1 MKVNRKS
8 VLALGALVASSALV
22 LSGCA
27 SGGGDTADGGDTGEG
42 SGDANAITVWVDIER
57 KPALEGVAASFTEDT
72 GIEIELVT
80 KDFATVDQDFISQ
93 VPTGKGPDV
102 IVSPHDKLGAYV
114 AAGVVAPLE
123 LGDVASGFAESAIQ
137 AMTYDG
143 NVYGVPYS
151 IENVALVRNADLV
164 AEPSATFDEVIAKG
178 REAGTTY
185 PFLVGLSP
193 EQGDPYHLYPLQ
205 TSFGSQVFAQNADG
219 SYDSS
224 QLVLGDAA
232 GVEFSQWLATQ
243 GAAGSGVLNANIDG
257 DRARE
262 FFVAGQSPYYLTGP
276 WNIPAIAE
284 AGINYAI
291 DPLPSAGG
299 QEARPFVGVNGFFL
313 SSKSTN
319 ALAATNF
326 IVNYLSTEEA
336 QLALFEVGGRPPALT
351 AAYETAAANDPD
363 VAAFGEIGQT
373 GAPMPAIPEMGAVWS
388 DWGNAQL
395 QIIKGEGGDPQEV
408 WETAVTN
415 IQAKIDG

>member
-1 MKVNRKS
+1 MKVNKKS
-8 VLALGALVASSALV
+8 ALAISAFIAGGALL

-27 SGGGDTADGGDTGEG
+27 GGGGDN
-42 SGDANAITVWVDIER
+42 SGDNSGEENANTNPITVWVDIER
-57 KPALEGVAASFTEDT
+57 KPALEDVAASFTEET
-72 GIEIELVT
+72 GVEVKLVT

-114 AAGVVAPLE
+114 SAGVVAPLE
-123 LGDVASGFAESAIQ
+123 LGDVADGFAEAALQ

-143 NVYGVPYS
+143 KVYGVPYS

-164 AEPSATFDEVIAKG
+164 SEPADTFDEVIANGKA
-178 REAGTTY
+178 AGTKY

-219 SYDSS
+219 SYDAS
-224 QLVLGDAA
+224 QLVLGDDA
-232 GVEFSQWLATQ
+232 GVEFATALKQW
-243 GAAGSGVLNANIDG
+243 GADGILNANIDG
-257 DRARE
+257 DKARE
-262 FFVAGQSPYYLTGP
+262 FFLAGDSPYYLTGP

-299 QEARPFVGVNGFFL
+299 EEARPFVGVNGFFL
-313 SSKSTN
+313 SSKSEN
-319 ALAATNF
+319 ALAATDF
-326 IVNYLSTEEA
+326 IVNYLSTEDA
-336 QLALFEVGGRPPALT
+336 QMSLFEVGGRPPALL
-351 AAYETAAANDPD
+351 AAYETAAAADPD
-363 VAAFGEIGQT
+363 VEAFGKIGQT

-388 DWGNAQL
+388 DWGNAELQL
-395 QIIKGEGGDPQEV
+395 IKGEGDPAEV
-408 WETAVTN
+408 WETASTN
-415 IQAKIDG
+415 IESKIG

>member
-8 VLALGALVASSALV
+8 AIGVGALIAGSMIL
-22 LSGCA
+22 LGGCA
-27 SGGGDTADGGDTGEG
+27 SGG
-42 SGDANAITVWVDIER
+42 SGDDSGDSGDSGDSTPITVWVDIER
-57 KPALEGVAASFTEDT
+57 KPALEPVAKSFTEDT
-72 GIEIELVT
+72 GIEVKLVT

-93 VPTGKGPDV
+93 VPTGKGPDI

-123 LGDVASGFAESAIQ
+123 LGDVADGFAEASIQ

-143 NVYGVPYS
+143 KVYGVPYS
-151 IENVALVRNADLV
+151 IENVALVRNTDLV
-164 AEPSATFDEVIAKG
+164 AEPAATFDEVIANGKA
-178 REAGTTY
+178 AGTEY

-219 SYDSS
+219 SYDAS

-232 GVEFSQWLATQ
+232 GEAFAGWLATQ
-243 GAAGSGVLNANIDG
+243 GAAGTGVFNANIDG

-262 FFVAGQSPYYLTGP
+262 FFVAGKSPYYLTGP
-276 WNIPAIAE
+276 WNIPAISE
-284 AGINYAI
+284 AGINYAV

-326 IVNYLSTEEA
+326 IVNYLSTEDA
-336 QLALFEVGGRPPALT
+336 QLALYEVGGRPPALIS
-351 AAYETAAANDPD
+351 AYETAAESDPD
-363 VAAFGEIGQT
+363 VLAFGAIGQK
-373 GAPMPAIPEMGAVWS
+373 GAPMPSIPEMGAVWS
-388 DWGNAQL
+388 DWGNAEL
-395 QIIKGEGGDPQEV
+395 QIIKGEGGDPATV
-408 WETAVTN
+408 WETAATN
-415 IQAKIDG
+415 IQGKI

>member
-1 MKVNRKS
+1 MKVNMK
-8 VLALGALVASSALV
+8 GALSIGALLAGGALV

-27 SGGGDTADGGDTGEG
+27 GS
-42 SGDANAITVWVDIER
+42 SGDSGDSGEEANTTPITIWVDIER
-57 KPALEGVAASFTEDT
+57 KPAIEPVAESFTEET
-72 GIEIELVT
+72 GVEVKIVT

-93 VPTGKGPDV
+93 VPTGKGPDI
-102 IVSPHDKLGAYV
+102 IVSPHDKLGSYV
-114 AAGVVAPLE
+114 SAGVVAPLE
-123 LGDVASGFAESAIQ
+123 LGDVADGFAEASLQ

-143 NVYGVPYS
+143 KVYGVPYS

-164 AEPSATFDEVIAKG
+164 PEAVETYDEVIANG
-178 REAGTTY
+178 VAAGTEY

-219 SYDSS
+219 SYDAS
-224 QLVLGDAA
+224 QLVLGDEA
-232 GVEFSQWLATQ
+232 GVAFADWLATQ
-243 GAAGSGVLNANIDG
+243 GAAGTGVINANIDG

-262 FFVAGQSPYYLTGP
+262 FFLAGKSPYYLTGP

-299 QEARPFVGVNGFFL
+299 QPARPFVGVNGFFL

-326 IVNYLSTEEA
+326 IVNYLSTEDA
-336 QLALFEVGGRPPALT
+336 QLALFEVGGRPPALI
-351 AAYETAAANDPD
+351 AAYETAAADNPD
-363 VAAFGEIGQT
+363 VEAFGAIGQT
-373 GAPMPAIPEMGAVWS
+373 GAPMPAIPAMGSVWS
-388 DWGNAQL
+388 DWGNAEL
-395 QIIKGEGGDPQEV
+395 QIIKGEGGAPQEI
-408 WETAVTN
+408 WETAAAN
-415 IQAKIDG
+415 IQTKIG

>member
-1 MKVNRKS
+1 MKVNMK
-8 VLALGALVASSALV
+8 GALSIGALLAGSALV

-27 SGGGDTADGGDTGEG
+27 GS
-42 SGDANAITVWVDIER
+42 SGDSGDNGEDANTTPITIWVDIER
-57 KPALEGVAASFTEDT
+57 KPAIEPVAETFTEET
-72 GIEIELVT
+72 GVEVKIVT

-93 VPTGKGPDV
+93 VPTGKGPDI
-102 IVSPHDKLGAYV
+102 IVSPHDKLGSYV
-114 AAGVVAPLE
+114 SAGVVAPLE
-123 LGDVASGFAESAIQ
+123 LGDVADGFAEASLQ

-151 IENVALVRNADLV
+151 IENVALVRNADMV
-164 AEPSATFDEVIAKG
+164 AEAVETYDEVIANG
-178 REAGTTY
+178 VAAGTEY

-205 TSFGSQVFAQNADG
+205 TSFGSQVFAQNPDG
-219 SYDSS
+219 SYDAS

-232 GVEFSQWLATQ
+232 GVAFADWLATQ
-243 GAAGSGVLNANIDG
+243 GAAGTGVINANIDG

-262 FFVAGQSPYYLTGP
+262 FFLAGKSPYYLTGP

-336 QLALFEVGGRPPALT
+336 QLALYEVGGRPPALI
-351 AAYETAAANDPD
+351 AAYETAAADNPD
-363 VAAFGEIGQT
+363 VEAFGAIGQT
-373 GAPMPAIPEMGAVWS
+373 GAPMPAIPEMGSVWS
-388 DWGNAQL
+388 DWGNAEL
-395 QIIKGEGGDPQEV
+395 QIIKGEGGSPQEV
-408 WETAVTN
+408 WETAAAN
-415 IQAKIDG
+415 IQTKIG

>member
-72 GIEIELVT
+72 GIEVELVT

-164 AEPSATFDEVIAKG
+164 AEPSTTFDEVIAKG

-224 QLVLGDAA
+224 NLVLGDEA
-232 GVEFSQWLATQ
+232 GVEFATALKQW
-243 GAAGSGVLNANIDG
+243 GAEGILNANIDG

-262 FFVAGQSPYYLTGP
+262 FFLAGESPYYLTGP
-276 WNIPAIAE
+276 WNTPAIAE
-284 AGINYAI
+284 AGINYVV

-299 QEARPFVGVNGFFL
+299 EEARPFIGVNGFFL
-313 SSKSTN
+313 SSKSAN

-351 AAYETAAANDPD
+351 AAYESAAASDPD
-363 VAAFGEIGQT
+363 VAAFGAIGQT

-388 DWGNAQL
+388 DWGNAELQL
-395 QIIKGEGGDPQEV
+395 IKGEGDPQEV
-408 WETAVTN
+408 WETAATN
-415 IQAKIDG
+415 IQTKING

>member
-8 VLALGALVASSALV
+8 AIGVGALVAGSMIL
-22 LSGCA
+22 LGGCA
-27 SGGGDTADGGDTGEG
+27 SGGSNDGGND
-42 SGDANAITVWVDIER
+42 SGDSADSAAITVWLDIER
-57 KPALEGVAASFTEDT
+57 KPALEDVAASFTEET
-72 GIEIELVT
+72 GIGVKLVT

-93 VPTGKGPDV
+93 VPTGKGPDI

-123 LGDVASGFAESAIQ
+123 LGDVGGGFAEAAMQ

-143 NVYGVPYS
+143 KVYGVPYS
-151 IENVALVRNADLV
+151 IENVALVRNTDL
-164 AEPSATFDEVIAKG
+164 AAQPAATYDEVIANGKA
-178 REAGTTY
+178 AGTEY

-219 SYDSS
+219 SYDAS

-232 GVEFSQWLATQ
+232 GVAFANWLATQ
-243 GAAGSGVLNANIDG
+243 GAAGAGVINANIDG

-262 FFVAGQSPYYLTGP
+262 FFLAGKSPYYITGP
-276 WNIPAIAE
+276 WNVPAIAE
-284 AGINYAI
+284 AGIKYAI

-299 QEARPFVGVNGFFL
+299 QDARPFVGVNGFFL
-313 SSKSTN
+313 SSKSGN

-351 AAYETAAANDPD
+351 AAYETAAADNPD
-363 VAAFGEIGQT
+363 VKAFGEIGQT

-388 DWGNAQL
+388 DWGNAEL
-395 QIIKGEGGDPQEV
+395 QIIKGEGGDPATI
-408 WETAVTN
+408 WTTAATN
-415 IQAKIDG
+415 IQAKI

>member
-1 MKVNRKS
+1 M
-8 VLALGALVASSALV
+8 LALGALVASSALV

-72 GIEIELVT
+72 GIEVELVT

-164 AEPSATFDEVIAKG
+164 AEPSTTFDEVIAKG

-219 SYDSS
+219 SYDASN
-224 QLVLGDAA
+224 LVLGDEA
-232 GVEFSQWLATQ
+232 GVEFATALKQW
-243 GAAGSGVLNANIDG
+243 GAEGILNANIDG

-262 FFVAGQSPYYLTGP
+262 FFLAGESPYYLTGP

-284 AGINYAI
+284 AGINYVI

-299 QEARPFVGVNGFFL
+299 EEARPFIGVNGFFL
-313 SSKSTN
+313 SSKSAN
-319 ALAATNF
+319 ALGATNF

-351 AAYETAAANDPD
+351 AAYESAAASDPD
-363 VAAFGEIGQT
+363 VAAFGAIGQT

-395 QIIKGEGGDPQEV
+395 QLIKGEGDPQEV
-408 WETAVTN
+408 WETAATN
-415 IQAKIDG
+415 IQTKIDG

>member
-8 VLALGALVASSALV
+8 AIGVGALIAGSMIL
-22 LSGCA
+22 LGGCA
-27 SGGGDTADGGDTGEG
+27 SGGSDNGD
-42 SGDANAITVWVDIER
+42 SGDSGDSADSAPITVWVDIER
-57 KPALEGVAASFTEDT
+57 KPALEDVAASFTEET
-72 GIEIELVT
+72 GIDVKLVT

-93 VPTGKGPDV
+93 VPTGKGPDI

-123 LGDVASGFAESAIQ
+123 LGDVADGFAEASIQ

-143 NVYGVPYS
+143 KVYGVPYS
-151 IENVALVRNADLV
+151 IENVALVRNTDLV
-164 AEPSATFDEVIAKG
+164 AQPATTFDEVIANGKA
-178 REAGTTY
+178 AGTQY

-219 SYDSS
+219 SYDAS

-232 GVEFSQWLATQ
+232 GEAFAGWLATQ
-243 GAAGSGVLNANIDG
+243 GATGTGVFNANIDG
-257 DRARE
+257 DKARE

-284 AGINYAI
+284 AGINYAV

-326 IVNYLSTEEA
+326 IVNYLSTEDA
-336 QLALFEVGGRPPALT
+336 QLALYEVGGRPPALI
-351 AAYETAAANDPD
+351 AAYETAAADNPD
-363 VAAFGEIGQT
+363 VLAFGAIGQK
-373 GAPMPAIPEMGAVWS
+373 GAPMPSIPEMGAVWS
-388 DWGNAQL
+388 DWGNAEL
-395 QIIKGEGGDPQEV
+395 QIIKGEGGDPATV
-408 WETAVTN
+408 WETAATN
-415 IQAKIDG
+415 IQGKI

>member
-72 GIEIELVT
+72 GIEVELVT

-164 AEPSATFDEVIAKG
+164 AEPSETFDEVIAKG

-224 QLVLGDAA
+224 NLVLGDEA
-232 GVEFSQWLATQ
+232 GVEFATALKQW
-243 GAAGSGVLNANIDG
+243 GAEGILNANIDG

-262 FFVAGQSPYYLTGP
+262 FFLAGESPYYLTGP

-284 AGINYAI
+284 AGINYVI

-299 QEARPFVGVNGFFL
+299 EEARPFIGVNGFFL
-313 SSKSTN
+313 SSKSAN

-351 AAYETAAANDPD
+351 AAYESAAASDPD
-363 VAAFGEIGQT
+363 VAAFGAIGQT

-395 QIIKGEGGDPQEV
+395 QLIKGEGDPREV
-408 WETAVTN
+408 WETAATN
-415 IQAKIDG
+415 IQTKIDG

>member
-1 MKVNRKS
+1 MKVNKKS
-8 VLALGALVASSALV
+8 VLAISAFIAGGALV

-27 SGGGDTADGGDTGEG
+27 SGGGDNSGN
-42 SGDANAITVWVDIER
+42 SGDSGDSGESSTPITVWVDIER
-57 KPALEGVAASFTEDT
+57 KPALEDVAASFTEET
-72 GIEIELVT
+72 GVEVKLVT

-123 LGDVASGFAESAIQ
+123 LGDVADGFAEAALQ

-143 NVYGVPYS
+143 KVYGVPYS
-151 IENVALVRNADLV
+151 IENVALVRNVDLV
-164 AEPSATFDEVIAKG
+164 AEPVTTFDEVIANG
-178 REAGTTY
+178 RAAGTEY

-219 SYDSS
+219 SYDPS

-232 GVEFSQWLATQ
+232 GVEFATALKQW
-243 GAAGSGVLNANIDG
+243 GAEGILNANIDG
-257 DRARE
+257 DKARE
-262 FFVAGQSPYYLTGP
+262 FFLAGQSPYYLTGP

-299 QEARPFVGVNGFFL
+299 EEARPFVGVNGFFL

-319 ALAATNF
+319 ALAATDF

-336 QLALFEVGGRPPALT
+336 QLSLFEVGGRPPALVS
-351 AAYETAAANDPD
+351 AYESAAADDPD
-363 VAAFGEIGQT
+363 VEAFGKIGQT

-388 DWGNAQL
+388 DWGNAELQL
-395 QIIKGEGGDPQEV
+395 IKGEGEPQQV
-408 WETAVTN
+408 WETAATN
-415 IQAKIDG
+415 IQSKI

>member
-72 GIEIELVT
+72 GIEVELVT

-164 AEPSATFDEVIAKG
+164 AEPSTTFDEVIAKG

-224 QLVLGDAA
+224 NLVLGDEA
-232 GVEFSQWLATQ
+232 GVEFATALKQW
-243 GAAGSGVLNANIDG
+243 GAEGILNANIDG

-262 FFVAGQSPYYLTGP
+262 FFLAGESPYYLTGP
-276 WNIPAIAE
+276 WNTPAIAE
-284 AGINYAI
+284 AGINYVV

-299 QEARPFVGVNGFFL
+299 EEARPFIGVNGFFL
-313 SSKSTN
+313 SSKSAN

-351 AAYETAAANDPD
+351 AAYESAAASNPD
-363 VAAFGEIGQT
+363 VAAFGAIGQT

-388 DWGNAQL
+388 DWGNAELQL
-395 QIIKGEGGDPQEV
+395 IKGEGDPQEV
-408 WETAVTN
+408 WETAATN
-415 IQAKIDG
+415 IQTKIDG